1 MTAKKKTAAKKRA
14 AGEKEPTA
22 VERFRASAH
31 PATGRRATW
40 IQYSPGGKV
49 IRVNVEETLDD
60 ENEPTGVRILR
71 GHDVDIPIGE
81 VDSQILQAL
90 TDALTWVAED
100 LGAEVYEPPEPE
112 EE

>member
-1 MTAKKKTAAKKRA
+1 MTAKKKATAKRA

-22 VERFRASAH
+22 VERFRSSAH
-31 PATGRRATW
+31 PATNRRATW

-49 IRVNVEETLDD
+49 VRVNVEETFDD

-81 VDSQILQAL
+81 IDSQILNAL
-90 TDALTWVAED
+90 TDALSWAAED
-100 LGAEVYEPPEPE
+100 LGASVYEPPEE
-112 EE
+112 E

>member
-1 MTAKKKTAAKKRA
+1 MSGKKTAAKK
-14 AGEKEPTA
+14 AGKEEKQLTA

-40 IQYSPGGKV
+40 IMYSPGGKLL
-49 IRVNVEETLDD
+49 RVNVEETLDD
-60 ENEPTGVRILR
+60 ENEPSGVRILR

-81 VDSQILQAL
+81 VDSHILKAL
-90 TDALTWVAED
+90 EDALSWSAED

-112 EE
+112 E